1 MSASDRT
8 IQANFRLF
16 YFLTFWALGGLYPLL
31 SIYLKEEIRLSGSQ
45 IGTLVSIGPIVMVIT
60 QPIWGMICDW
70 TGRARTVLVTTL
82 LATGGIGLGFLFIDE
97 YIPLL
102 AAAASLAL
110 FQGAIIPISDTLT
123 VNYAMRHR
131 LDYGSFRMWGAVGFA
146 VAGFAMGWLA
156 ERFSLSVIFY
166 GFALTLWLGAASA
179 RLMPGDRV
187 SLRVDLRSGLN
198 RLIRMSRFVLFLLAT
213 FLVFG
218 PIFANNTYMGLLFQS
233 SGATVAGVG
242 LGFLLA
248 AGSEV
253 PFMKMAGAWIRRRG
267 ALTVTLFAAGI
278 SALRWVFY
286 FFQPDI
292 LWLYLTSVVQGL
304 STGLFIPAALM
315 YVRSLAPEEAKT
327 TAVSLYTAAGIGLGN
342 WFCTLMGG
350 WILETFDIFTT
361 YLFFGLLTGI
371 GAMILWIVLRL
382 EERGTKGADPVKSGN
397 TDTKKDL
404 SQTRGKAF
412 Q

>member
-16 YFLTFWALGGLYPLL
+16 YFLAFWALGGLYPLL

-45 IGTLVSIGPIVMVIT
+45 IGTLVSIGPIVMVIA
-60 QPIWGMICDW
+60 QPVWGLICDW
-70 TGRARTVLVTTL
+70 TGRARTVLVTAL
-82 LATGGIGLGFLFIDE
+82 LATGGIGLGFLFFDE
-97 YIPLL
+97 YLPLL
-102 AAAASLAL
+102 AAASSLAL

-131 LDYGSFRMWGAVGFA
+131 LDYGSFRLWGAIGFA
-146 VAGFAMGWLA
+146 AAGFAMGWLA
-156 ERFSLSVIFY
+156 ERFGLSVIFY

-179 RLMPGDRV
+179 RRMPGDRI
-187 SLRVDLRSGLN
+187 SMRMDLRSGLS
-198 RLIRMSRFVLFLLAT
+198 RLIRLPRFALFLLAT

-253 PFMKMAGAWIRRRG
+253 PFMKIAGNWIRRRG
-267 ALTVTLFAAGI
+267 ALAVTLFAAGI
-278 SALRWVFY
+278 SALRWLFY
-286 FFQPDI
+286 FFEPDI

-304 STGLFIPAALM
+304 STGLFIPAALI
-315 YVRSLAPEEAKT
+315 YVRNLAPEEAKT
-327 TAVSLYTAAGIGLGN
+327 TAVSLYTAAGTGLGN
-342 WFCTLMGG
+342 WFCTLLGG

-361 YLFFGLLTGI
+361 YLFFGILTAV

-382 EERGTKGADPVKSGN
+382 EKTGTK
-397 TDTKKDL
+397 
-404 SQTRGKAF
+404 KASPEPAGRP
-412 Q
+412 